1 MHRES
6 IGIAR
11 KVDSRCKETLFF
23 NIKPAGAKRR
33 EIMVTRKK
41 SPWFLWP
48 FVTVWN
54 LLALVLNITGRV
66 LAGVLGLGLMI
77 VGIALTMTVAGAPV
91 GIPLA
96 IFGLLLIIRC
106 IF

>member
-1 MHRES
+1 
-6 IGIAR
+6 
-11 KVDSRCKETLFF
+11 
-23 NIKPAGAKRR
+23 
-33 EIMVTRKK
+33 MVTNKT

-66 LAGVLGLGLMI
+66 LAGILGVGLMI
-77 VGIALTMTVAGAPV
+77 VGVALTMTVAGAPV
-91 GIPLA
+91 GIPFA
-96 IFGLLLIIRC
+96 VVGLLLIVRS

>member
-1 MHRES
+1 MAKKAES
-6 IGIAR
+6 
-11 KVDSRCKETLFF
+11 
-23 NIKPAGAKRR
+23 
-33 EIMVTRKK
+33 
-41 SPWFLWP
+41 WFLWP
-48 FVTVWN
+48 FVTIWN

-66 LAGVLGLGLMI
+66 LAGILGVLLMI

-96 IFGLLLIIRC
+96 VLGLLLIIRS